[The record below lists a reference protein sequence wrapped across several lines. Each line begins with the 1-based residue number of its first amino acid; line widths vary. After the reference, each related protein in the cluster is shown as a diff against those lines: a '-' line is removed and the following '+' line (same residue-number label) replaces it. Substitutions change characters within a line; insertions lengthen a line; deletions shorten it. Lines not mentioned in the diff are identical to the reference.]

1 MSRDHRTKIQRG
13 ATFLLDRLGRRPDC
27 GVILGSGLGPIVE
40 MADPR
45 ESVPYKR
52 IPGMFLPRVK
62 GHSGKLSWGRIGPAT
77 VAFFE
82 GRFHGYEGWSQEE
95 VASPVALLAEM
106 GVLKLVLTTS
116 VGAVN
121 LGFKAG
127 EIMLIRDHIN
137 LMGDN
142 PLFGLPPWTGEN
154 PFLNLSRCYSDGARK
169 RADRIARK
177 AGLRVRQ
184 GVLAGVKG
192 PVYET
197 PAEVRMLRKLGADA
211 VCMSTVPEA
220 ILASFFRMETVG
232 ICFIS
237 NSCDPSSA
245 RSLSHGHVVRAV
257 EKSLPRLR
265 TFLKRFLSDWASPEK
280 GAR

>member
-1 MSRDHRTKIQRG
+1 M
-13 ATFLLDRLGRRPDC
+13 DRLVRRPDC
-27 GVILGSGLGPIVE
+27 GVILGSGLGPIADL
-40 MADPR
+40 ADPK
-45 ESVPYKR
+45 ESIPYKR
-52 IPGMFLPRVK
+52 IPGLPHPRVK

-77 VAFFE
+77 VLFFE

-95 VASPVALLAEM
+95 VVSPVSLLAEM
-106 GVLKLVLTTS
+106 GVPKLILTTS
-116 VGAVN
+116 VGSVN
-121 LGFKAG
+121 LSFQPG

-142 PLFGLPPWTGEN
+142 PLFGLPPWAGEN
-154 PFLNLSRCYSDGARK
+154 PFLNLSRCYSEGART
-169 RADRIARK
+169 RAARIARK

-184 GVLAGVKG
+184 GVLAGVRG

-197 PAEVRMLRKLGADA
+197 PAEIRLLRKLGADA

-220 ILASFFRMETVG
+220 IAAAFFRMETVG
-232 ICFIS
+232 LCFIS

-245 RSLSHGHVVRAV
+245 RSLTHEHVVRAA

-265 TFLKRFLSDWASPEK
+265 IFLKRFLAEWASPGK
-280 GAR
+280 GAA